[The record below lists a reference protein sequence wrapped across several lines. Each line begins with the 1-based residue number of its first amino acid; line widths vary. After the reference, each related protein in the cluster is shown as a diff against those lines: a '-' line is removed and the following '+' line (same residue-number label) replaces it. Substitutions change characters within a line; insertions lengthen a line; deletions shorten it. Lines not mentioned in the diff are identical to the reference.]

1 MTYLYVILFF
11 FFDNNDSESDVINY
25 KKNVLNVF
33 KNFNDT
39 CDTAKN
45 CYRTYKMLCAA
56 VIRLKFDNVYG
67 SCKNKKIRKTNFI
80 KEDLT
85 RYREETNIP
94 NLE

>member
-1 MTYLYVILFF
+1 
-11 FFDNNDSESDVINY
+11 
-25 KKNVLNVF
+25 
-33 KNFNDT
+33 
-39 CDTAKN
+39 
-45 CYRTYKMLCAA
+45 MLCAA